1 MRMSVRPRFHEHE
14 EKFELLGIGDESSV
28 DVSGGQ
34 DAASD
39 VKCVFR
45 LPLLKQVEGAEK
57 QTRFGNSVETV
68 DEQLATRVLA
78 ELEYIGMKNVK

>member
-1 MRMSVRPRFHEHE
+1 MGMCVRPRFHELE
-14 EKFELLGIGDESSV
+14 EKLQLLRIGDESLV

-39 VKCVFR
+39 IKRVLR

-57 QTRFGNSVETV
+57 QTRLGNSVQTV
-68 DEQLATRVLA
+68 DEQLAA
-78 ELEYIGMKNVK
+78 